1 MATPKKIRERKVAA
15 GGRRREP
22 RNVSLTCAV
31 ALKAIV
37 DNGGPLHA
45 IDLIA
50 ELDKAGLHW
59 SSESF
64 YMSIRRWDASGIVS
78 TRMVTSRGHEAGD
91 QGARLEEV
99 VHITPKGRRRLVRF
113 LEAAR
118 GLFDDEGGG

>member
-1 MATPKKIRERKVAA
+1 MATPKKIRERKVAG

-22 RNVSLTCAV
+22 RNVSLTCAH
-31 ALKAIV
+31 ALMALECS
-37 DNGGPLHA
+37 DGSLRA

-50 ELDKAGLHW
+50 ELDKRGLHW

-64 YMSIRRWDASGIVS
+64 YMSIRHWDASGIVS

-91 QGARLEEV
+91 QGARLEKV
-99 VHITPKGRRRLVRF
+99 VRITPKGRRRLVRF

-118 GLFDDEGGG
+118 GLFDDEDGG